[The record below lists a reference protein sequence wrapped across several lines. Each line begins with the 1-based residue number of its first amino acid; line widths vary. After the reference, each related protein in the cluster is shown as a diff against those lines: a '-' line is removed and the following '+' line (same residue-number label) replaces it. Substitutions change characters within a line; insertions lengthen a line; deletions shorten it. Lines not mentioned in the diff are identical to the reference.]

1 MELSCCAWALT
12 GSEEDALTALAAIGF
27 RSIDVQAKTF
37 VGPAARARIDDL
49 AACRSPASRCV
60 LI

>member
-1 MELSCCAWALT
+1 MNLSCCTWALT

-37 VGPAARARIDDL
+37 V
-49 AACRSPASRCV
+49 SPASRSADQRPWPIGLLPRAV
-60 LI
+60 F